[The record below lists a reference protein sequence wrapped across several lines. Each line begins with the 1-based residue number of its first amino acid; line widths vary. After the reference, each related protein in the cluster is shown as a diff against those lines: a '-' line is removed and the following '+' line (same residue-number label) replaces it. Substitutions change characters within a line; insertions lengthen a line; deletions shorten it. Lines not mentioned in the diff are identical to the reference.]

1 MEGNKLWEEMVVK
14 TRKMVQEKYKMLYGS
29 LDFGAY
35 IHAEN
40 YFVSYI
46 FETTN
51 ELNDAKKRGLLD
63 DINNYHKNVMEQNGY
78 PLEAIKDCTFA
89 AQEDCDK
96 KYNGN
101 WYYYY
106 K

>member
-1 MEGNKLWEEMVVK
+1 MQWE
-14 TRKMVQEKYKMLYGS
+14 KMIRAVRLEVQGHFEEIVQS

-35 IHAEN
+35 LEPEN

-46 FETTN
+46 FRTN
-51 ELNDAKKRGLLD
+51 EELDQAEKSGLFVE
-63 DINNYHKNVMEQNGY
+63 ISNYHKNCLRKNGY
-78 PLEAIKDCTFA
+78 PQQAIKDCTFA
-89 AQEDCDK
+89 SQEDCEK